1 LTPKAA
7 AQEARRNFE
16 AGLENR
22 LIVIQENMLL
32 EMLNMICV
40 VDVLIMILMSQE
52 LSTLLYS

>member
-1 LTPKAA
+1 M
-7 AQEARRNFE
+7 
-16 AGLENR
+16 
-22 LIVIQENMLL
+22 LIVIQESVLT